1 MLSNYDIVFFTLQ
14 KLATLIYILSFS
26 FFAFCCRLSHAVSHS
41 KKKTFFGLGISVSLY
56 LYLGFGFFQCKK
68 MKAFNCASVVSDPK
82 TRSCLCRLFVVA
94 SLICGAYFISG
105 AFIAKEYK
113 DRLSRWEVINMLQ
126 NSKSNICKI
135 RCRPPGSEAL
145 PQGIVVKTSN
155 LEMRPLWSDTVK
167 NGNLEPSSNLLAIA
181 VGIKQK
187 EIVNQII
194 KKFPSSDFVVMLFHY
209 DGIVDEWRDLEWSD
223 HAIHVSAVNQTK
235 WWFAK
240 RFLHPDIV
248 ADYKYLFLWDEDL
261 GVDNFDPKQYLS
273 IVEDEGLE
281 ISQPALDPV
290 KSEVHH
296 QITARRR
303 NSRVHRRMY
312 KFKGSGR
319 CDGRSTAPPCIGW
332 VEMMAP
338 VFSRAAWR
346 CAWYMIQ
353 NDLIHAWGLD
363 MQLGYCAQGDRMK
376 NVGVVDAEYIVHL
389 GLSTLGVLAENELN
403 STRVNITRR
412 QPSSDSETLAPS
424 ESHKV
429 DNRPEVRR
437 QSFIEMQM
445 FRKRWE
451 NAVNQDKC
459 WVDPYQQSV
468 NKSTH

>member
-1 MLSNYDIVFFTLQ
+1 M
-14 KLATLIYILSFS
+14 KSFN
-26 FFAFCCRLSHAVSHS
+26 FASP
-41 KKKTFFGLGISVSLY
+41 
-56 LYLGFGFFQCKK
+56 
-68 MKAFNCASVVSDPK
+68 VSDPK
-82 TRSCLCRLFVVA
+82 SRSCLCSIFVVA
-94 SLICGAYFISG
+94 SLICGAYFISS
-105 AFIAKEYK
+105 AFISKEYK

-126 NSKSNICKI
+126 SSKSTMCKI

-155 LEMRPLWSDTVK
+155 LEMRPLWSDTVN
-167 NGNLEPSSNLLAIA
+167 NGNPETSSNLLAIA

-187 EIVNQII
+187 DIVDRIV
-194 KKFPSSDFVVMLFHY
+194 KKFPSMDFVVMLFHY

-223 HAIHVSAVNQTK
+223 HAIHVSAVNQKK

-248 ADYKYLFLWDEDL
+248 AEYKYIFLWDEDI
-261 GVDNFDPKQYLS
+261 GVDNFDPRRYLS
-273 IVEDEGLE
+273 IIEDEGLE

-303 NSRVHRRMY
+303 NSRVHRRIY

-389 GLSTLGVLAENELN
+389 GLPTLGAMAENELN
-403 STRVNITRR
+403 STQVNITQRDR
-412 QPSSDSETLAPS
+412 FSKLEAPVCFLNLNLPNS
-424 ESHKV
+424 
-429 DNRPEVRR
+429 RA
-437 QSFIEMQM
+437 F
-445 FRKRWE
+445 
-451 NAVNQDKC
+451 
-459 WVDPYQQSV
+459 
-468 NKSTH
+468 

>member
-1 MLSNYDIVFFTLQ
+1 
-14 KLATLIYILSFS
+14 
-26 FFAFCCRLSHAVSHS
+26 
-41 KKKTFFGLGISVSLY
+41 
-56 LYLGFGFFQCKK
+56 

-303 NSRVHRRMY
+303 NSRVHSYDTINPSRLNRRMY

>member
-1 MLSNYDIVFFTLQ
+1 MQ
-14 KLATLIYILSFS
+14 E
-26 FFAFCCRLSHAVSHS
+26 
-41 KKKTFFGLGISVSLY
+41 
-56 LYLGFGFFQCKK
+56 
-68 MKAFNCASVVSDPK
+68 MKAFNCASVVLDPK

-94 SLICGAYFISG
+94 SLICAAYFISG

-155 LEMRPLWSDTVK
+155 LEMRPLWSDTLK
-167 NGNLEPSSNLLAIA
+167 NGNLELSSNLLAIA

-187 EIVNQII
+187 EIVNQIV

-209 DGIVDEWRDLEWSD
+209 DGVVDEWRDLEWSD
-223 HAIHVSAVNQTK
+223 RAIHVSAVNQTK

-248 ADYKYLFLWDEDL
+248 AEYKYIFLWDEDL

-273 IVEDEGLE
+273 IVEDEELE

-296 QITARRR
+296 QITARKR

-389 GLSTLGVLAENELN
+389 GLPTLGVLAENELN
-403 STRVNITRR
+403 STQVNIT
-412 QPSSDSETLAPS
+412 QGEPSSNSETLAPS

-451 NAVNQDKC
+451 NAVKQDKC